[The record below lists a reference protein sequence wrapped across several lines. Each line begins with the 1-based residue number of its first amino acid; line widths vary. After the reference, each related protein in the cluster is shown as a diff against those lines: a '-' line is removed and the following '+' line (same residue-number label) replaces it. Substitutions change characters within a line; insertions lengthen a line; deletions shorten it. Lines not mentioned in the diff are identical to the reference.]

1 MLEVETVQ
9 NNIKM
14 VLILIAFMLG
24 VIKFEIQFI

>member
-1 MLEVETVQ
+1 MLEVETAQ

-24 VIKFEIQFI
+24 VIKFEIQFK